1 MENKLV
7 IPVSV
12 NGEVIS
18 LTIFGESTT
27 LFNIPANDAIENG
40 ESEFQLVEGNF
51 YEYQL
56 SSEEYHLNAPEIV
69 TPSRIK
75 KSYGRISPNIY
86 VGTLTVEVCNAKTN
100 EKCSEVK
107 LEIRSSKTTYR
118 EDYRQMLADITE
130 KCTELLLQPNSPVN
144 QLLEVDFNKD
154 ARTLYQRFAFVKS
167 MIEADEFTEAI
178 HKVVSAPITKWRE
191 MDVERDVRAV
201 KKFSASSIR
210 QFAGRKNRIELP
222 NTHQLVVNGT
232 LRSVPLKIQVSYKR
246 DTVDTPENRFIKFA
260 LTSFQSFCRD
270 LLNKSV
276 NSTRLNDEAESIIKI
291 LDQYLSHSMFKEV
304 ADLTMV
310 PLNSP
315 VLQRKEGYREILRVW
330 LMFDLA
336 AKLIWHGGEDVY
348 SGGKRDVAT
357 LYEYWLFFKLLDV
370 VRDVFHVEPKSVEEL
385 ISKTQDGL
393 GLQLKQGKHV
403 AVQGTFLND
412 VRKLNIQ
419 FSYNRTFPGKRE
431 YPNGGSWTRE
441 LRPDYTL
448 TIWPLGI
455 DPQQAE
461 LEELI
466 VHIHFDA
473 KYRVDNLN
481 NFLNTTEEIDL
492 AEEKEEQNKG
502 TYKRADL
509 LKMHAY
515 RDAIRRTAGAYVL
528 YPGSKSERITG
539 FHEIIPGL
547 GAFAISPSKQ
557 SDGTAELKIF
567 LQEVVQHFLNRASQR
582 EQLSLKTYETLKQK
596 PDNEVK
602 EALPETYGENRSLLP
617 DETTVLI
624 SYYKNQEHL
633 EWILKNSLYNARTG
647 KSRGSLRLEASV
659 TDARYLLLHGKGELL
674 TGKLFK
680 LRKGGPRI
688 FSKEE
693 IIEMKYPDPNHNFYL
708 MFDIEGAAEVEFK
721 RYEWNI
727 SLLEKHGKG
736 SGSAIPY
743 AVTITELMRAKVTSN
758 T

>member
-12 NGEVIS
+12 SGEIIF
-18 LTIFGESTT
+18 LTIYGDSTAGPV
-27 LFNIPANDAIENG
+27 LFNIPAIEATENG

-56 SSEEYHLNAPEIV
+56 SSEEYYLNPSEIIS
-69 TPSRIK
+69 PSRFK
-75 KSYGRISPNIY
+75 KSYGRIAPNIY
-86 VGTLTVEVCNAKTN
+86 VGTLTIEVCSTQTN
-100 EKCSEVK
+100 EKCGEVK

-144 QLLEVDFNKD
+144 QLLEVDFSKD

-167 MIEADEFTEAI
+167 MIEAEEFTEAI

-191 MDVERDVRAV
+191 MDVERDVRTA
-201 KKFSASSIR
+201 KKLSASTIR

-222 NTHQLVVNGT
+222 DTHQLVVNRT
-232 LRSVPLKIQVSYKR
+232 LRSVPSKIQVSYKR
-246 DTVDTPENRFIKFA
+246 DTVDTPENRFIKFV
-260 LTSFQSFCRD
+260 LSSFQSFCRD
-270 LLNKSV
+270 LLTKSI
-276 NSTRLNDEAESIIKI
+276 NSTRLKEEAEGIIKL
-291 LDQYLSHSMFKEV
+291 LDQYLNHSMFKEV

-357 LYEYWLFFKLLDV
+357 LYEYWLFFKLLDI
-370 VRDVFHVEPKSVEEL
+370 VRGVFHVEPKSIEEL
-385 ISKTQDGL
+385 IAKTHDGL
-393 GLQLKQGKHV
+393 GLQLNQGKHI
-403 AVQGTFLND
+403 ALQGTFLND
-412 VRKLNIQ
+412 TRKLDIQ
-419 FSYNRTFPGKRE
+419 FSYNRTFPGRKE
-431 YPNGGSWTRE
+431 YPEGGSWTRE

-448 TIWPLGI
+448 TIWPNGI
-455 DPQQAE
+455 DQQQAE

-466 VHIHFDA
+466 VHVHFDA
-473 KYRVDNLN
+473 KYRIENLDNIFNDSENLN
-481 NFLNTTEEIDL
+481 
-492 AEEKEEQNKG
+492 EEKEEQNKG
-502 TYKRADL
+502 NYKRADL

-528 YPGSKSERITG
+528 YPGSKTEKITG

-557 SDGTAELKIF
+557 SDGTTELKIF
-567 LQEVVQHFLNRASQR
+567 LQEIVQHFLNRASQR
-582 EQLSLKTYETLKQK
+582 EQISLKTYQTFKQK
-596 PDNEVK
+596 PDSEVK

-624 SYYKNQEHL
+624 AYYKNQEHL
-633 EWILKNSLYNARTG
+633 EWILKNSLYNARVG
-647 KSRGSLRLEASV
+647 KSKGSLRLEASV

-680 LRKGGPRI
+680 LKKGGPRI

-693 IIEMKYPDPNHNFYL
+693 ITDMKYPDPNHNFYL
-708 MFDIEGAAEVEFK
+708 MFDLEGDAEVEFK
-721 RYEWNI
+721 KYEWNI

-736 SGSAIPY
+736 RDSALPY
-743 AVTITELMRAKVTSN
+743 SVTLTELMKAKL
-758 T
+758 